1 MLMEKL
7 YTHMEKTQ
15 SHSYTPHPNIAP
27 TLAINLIIKTKIF
40 KLIDYRF
47 KDFCN
52 LRLGK
57 DFLEC
62 IKH

>member
-1 MLMEKL
+1 MK
-7 YTHMEKTQ
+7 KVR
-15 SHSYTPHPNIAP
+15 SNSYTPHPNIDP
-27 TLAINLIIKTKIF
+27 KLAINLIIKTKIF
-40 KLIDYRF
+40 KLIDHIF

-62 IKH
+62 RKH

>member
-1 MLMEKL
+1 
-7 YTHMEKTQ
+7 MEKTQ

-40 KLIDYRF
+40 KLIDYIF